1 MGVGDQRKTPAALP
15 PGKTQYPLS
24 RSLGGPQSQS
34 GQVRKISP
42 PLEFDPQTI
51 QPVASRYTAYAIQS
65 RIYCLC
71 LSEVYM
77 FLSFEAC
84 YITYAQSQRKFLKES
99 VSHNQLLSEIEMM
112 KHTFKKSY

>member
-1 MGVGDQRKTPAALP
+1 
-15 PGKTQYPLS
+15 
-24 RSLGGPQSQS
+24 
-34 GQVRKISP
+34 
-42 PLEFDPQTI
+42 
-51 QPVASRYTAYAIQS
+51 
-65 RIYCLC
+65 
-71 LSEVYM
+71 VYM